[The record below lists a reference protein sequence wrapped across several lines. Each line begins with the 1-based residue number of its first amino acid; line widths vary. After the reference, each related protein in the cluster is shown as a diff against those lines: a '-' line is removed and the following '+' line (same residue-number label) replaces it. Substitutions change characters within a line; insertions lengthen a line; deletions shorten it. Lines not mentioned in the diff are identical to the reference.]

1 VSRHDPYVGVIGL
14 GYVGLA
20 YAIAFSLYG
29 FKVFGV
35 DIDSERIRAIKTGLV
50 EDFPREVVS
59 KALEESLVVS
69 EDYDILKDAD
79 IVFIAVDTLTNPD
92 ASQDL
97 SQILSALKSLAEVW
111 KDLKYSYRVIVF
123 KSTVLPGTTRK
134 LADYAREIL
143 RLSVPD
149 RVGIVYNPEF
159 LRSDKALED
168 VLRPFRVVIG
178 GIDDKSSNYIVEL
191 FREFYNRIGL
201 DVPIFVVSPEEA
213 ELIKYASN
221 IFLALKILYS
231 NIIGLVCKE
240 IENCDAWKVM
250 EIVGLDPRIGR
261 SHIMPGMPYGGPCLV
276 KDVLAFAHFVEKKTG
291 IKFIRYIH
299 EHNEMLI
306 DRIVEEIE
314 YMLGELQNK
323 KIAVLGIAY
332 KPGSSNIKDSQSIK
346 LIMRLLSKG
355 AEVYIHDVNSE
366 ALNKAK
372 NLLKN
377 VNMIY
382 SYEQLKDVD
391 IAIVT
396 VKYNEYIRLAQQP
409 YASTLLIDLTGALE
423 DNDKIYRFYATSVK
437 KVKNIK
443 NLK

>member
-1 VSRHDPYVGVIGL
+1 
-14 GYVGLA
+14 
-20 YAIAFSLYG
+20 
-29 FKVFGV
+29 
-35 DIDSERIRAIKTGLV
+35 
-50 EDFPREVVS
+50 
-59 KALEESLVVS
+59 
-69 EDYDILKDAD
+69 
-79 IVFIAVDTLTNPD
+79 
-92 ASQDL
+92 
-97 SQILSALKSLAEVW
+97 
-111 KDLKYSYRVIVF
+111 
-123 KSTVLPGTTRK
+123 
-134 LADYAREIL
+134 
-143 RLSVPD
+143 
-149 RVGIVYNPEF
+149 
-159 LRSDKALED
+159 
-168 VLRPFRVVIG
+168 
-178 GIDDKSSNYIVEL
+178 
-191 FREFYNRIGL
+191 
-201 DVPIFVVSPEEA
+201 
-213 ELIKYASN
+213 
-221 IFLALKILYS
+221 
-231 NIIGLVCKE
+231 
-240 IENCDAWKVM
+240 M
-250 EIVGLDPRIGR
+250 EIAGLDPRIGR

-314 YMLGELQNK
+314 SMLGELQNK

-332 KPGSSNIKDSQSIK
+332 KPGSSNIKDSQSIQ
-346 LIMRLLSKG
+346 LIMRLLSEG

-409 YASTLLIDLTGALE
+409 YANTLLIDLTGALE
-423 DNDKIYRFYATSVK
+423 DNDKIYRFYATSIK